1 MIANFNTPSHKSLK
15 ETLSLQVRAQ
25 LKCWCM
31 NNNNNKNIN
40 KQFNKQFNKKV
51 IIICVRVGYR
61 DFHQKLLHFAVQV
74 HTSITNSKCG
84 SLLSQLAMP
93 LYFGYLHWCLLHKN
107 CLLGGVRQCFAL
119 LCFAA
124 LSRKKDS
131 TPLSMGDHTLCR
143 LNIFEAS
150 CKIQELNCSCF
161 WNLIRSNNGTP
172 TTSMGIPFFEIPG

>member
-1 MIANFNTPSHKSLK
+1 MSELVTETFIRNFY
-15 ETLSLQVRAQ
+15 TLQCRYTLPLQIQNVDP
-25 LKCWCM
+25 C
-31 NNNNNKNIN
+31 
-40 KQFNKQFNKKV
+40 F
-51 IIICVRVGYR
+51 
-61 DFHQKLLHFAVQV
+61 
-74 HTSITNSKCG
+74 
-84 SLLSQLAMP
+84 QLAIP
-93 LYFGYLHWCLLHKN
+93 LYFCYLHWCLLHKN

-161 WNLIRSNNGTP
+161 WNLIRSNSGTP